1 MTESPLVAP
10 HDTDR
15 ARGPEWARRGAPPGW
30 LPGWRWALRL
40 AVLLPIV
47 FAVARALANDWFPV
61 GDNALLTIRAADV
74 GTRHHPLLGSWTS
87 ASLALGTD
95 VNNPG
100 PLYSDL
106 VAPFMWTFGKLW
118 SYGAGVAI
126 GVGAVN
132 AAATLGAV
140 LVSARIGG
148 WRAERWVL
156 LLVAALTWSMG
167 SELLFDIWQPHALL
181 LPFTLLVVLTV
192 GIAVDDLRLLPLW
205 LVVLSV
211 VVQTHVGY
219 VYAGAALSAVVLVA
233 VVSRIRSDALTLRQT
248 VTSRSARWTGAVA
261 AVAWVQPLWEQ
272 LFGAG
277 AGNLGR
283 LATSAGGG
291 ELTVGAGTAARL
303 VAAVTVAPPWWTR
316 FGFADAVPSTALTQ
330 GADGPRLEIA
340 GLPGLGVSLLG
351 LAVLT
356 AALVGLLVGLRGP
369 AHRTVRWMLAVSL
382 VLLVLALGSLAAQ
395 VVGVTGLGSH
405 QVRWLFA
412 MAPIVHVS
420 IAWGAFDL
428 WRARPIGEGQT
439 RADHPRGCGVAVPAA
454 VVLLLTV
461 ANLGFHA
468 HDLGPTADRRV
479 ADILR
484 PVFADLGG
492 FHPDQPVVYDVDSL
506 TVFEPY
512 SAAVLMRLDELG
524 VEFRIDHDGGHI
536 RQYGGSRRADGTEP
550 VRLRQLV
557 GDAALTGVG
566 AACVVS
572 RHSALLPA
580 DAREADALIAAAAA
594 DLAGGRAAV
603 DPAGLPAEAVDLA
616 RAAAAGDVAAAI
628 RLVARGWLPE
638 LVGEGRIGAPT
649 PAIEA
654 AVAAREVLRRH
665 VDTMLAITAEPAGA
679 CSPG

>member
-1 MTESPLVAP
+1 MTESALVAP

-15 ARGPEWARRGAPPGW
+15 ASDLGSATDEPPA
-30 LPGWRWALRL
+30 GWRWAVRL
-40 AVLLPIV
+40 AVLLPIAV
-47 FAVARALANDWFPV
+47 AVARAVANDWFPV
-61 GDNALLTIRAADV
+61 GDSALLTIRAADV

-100 PLYSDL
+100 PLYFDL
-106 VAPFMWTFGKLW
+106 LAPSMWTFGRLGG
-118 SYGAGVAI
+118 YGVGVAV

-132 AAATLGAV
+132 AASALGTI

-181 LPFTLLVVLTV
+181 LPFTFLVVLTV

-205 LVVLSV
+205 LAVLSV

-219 VYAGAALSAVVLVA
+219 ASAGAALTAVVVIA
-233 VVSRIRSDALTLRQT
+233 VVRRMRIGALSLRRA
-248 VTSRSARWTGAVA
+248 VTSRVAGWTGAVA
-261 AVAWVQPLWEQ
+261 AAAWAQPIWEQ

-277 AGNLGR
+277 TGNLRR

-291 ELTVGAGTAARL
+291 ELTVGAATAARL
-303 VAAVTVAPPWWTR
+303 VAAVTVAPPSWTR
-316 FGFADAVPSTALTQ
+316 FGFEDAVPSTALTQ
-330 GADGPRLEIA
+330 GADGPRLEIP
-340 GLPGLGVSLLG
+340 GLPGLAVSLIG
-351 LAVLT
+351 LATV
-356 AALVGLLVGLRGP
+356 AGALVALLVALRGP
-369 AHRTVRWMLAVSL
+369 VHRLARWMVAVSL
-382 VLLVLALGSLAAQ
+382 VLLVVALGSLAIQ

-420 IAWGAFDL
+420 IVWGAVDL
-428 WRARPIGEGQT
+428 WRTRVIGEGQT
-439 RADHPRGCGVAVPAA
+439 LADRSPARRTFVSLAPVVVAV
-454 VVLLLTV
+454 LLAG

-479 ADILR
+479 ARTLR
-484 PVFADLGG
+484 PVFADLGS
-492 FHPDQPVVYDVDSL
+492 FHPDEPVVYDVDSL

-536 RQYGGSRRADGTEP
+536 RQYGDSRRADGTEP
-550 VRLRQLV
+550 VLLHQLV
-557 GDAALTGVG
+557 GDAALAYTGP
-566 AACVVS
+566 ACVVS
-572 RHSALLPA
+572 RHSAMSPA
-580 DAREADALIAAAAA
+580 DAREADALVAAAAA
-594 DLAGGRAAV
+594 DLAGGAV
-603 DPAGLPAEAVDLA
+603 TVDVAGLPDVEAELFREATAGDI
-616 RAAAAGDVAAAI
+616 AAAT
-628 RLVARGWLPE
+628 RLVARGWLPGLAE
-638 LVGEGRIGAPT
+638 EGRIDPMT
-649 PAIEA
+649 EAIEA
-654 AVAAREVLRRH
+654 AVGGSELIRQH
-665 VDTMLAITAEPAGA
+665 VDTTLAITAEPAGV
-679 CSPG
+679 CSAR